1 MVALQILA
9 RTLNTKTHIQTR
21 PFYALERDGTTR
33 LVCSL
38 VIAILTLMRASGL
51 GDQPA
56 IPAPVSAA
64 SYPDLLQR
72 PPFRRVL
79 TLSESLILSGVANLH
94 GGKIVTVWDRASGRS
109 FVVSA
114 HPNPQGWKLLEV
126 SENSD
131 LRSVTATIAA
141 GDQKITL
148 RFDPERL
155 APPKLD
161 NTSKPAP
168 RSEGAVVVEALLRSL
183 QPAAAKDFEALPA
196 EAQESFRKAF
206 SSYLANYPTA
216 SDAKRLAFVQRA
228 LDDARPEN
236 SGQKI
241 SPEPKPAAPTE
252 PTKK

>member
-1 MVALQILA
+1 MIVPKTKLHQERNPYALQ
-9 RTLNTKTHIQTR
+9 
-21 PFYALERDGTTR
+21 RDVKTR
-33 LVCSL
+33 LFRSL
-38 VIAILTLMRASGL
+38 LMAISALLCAGSPGE
-51 GDQPA
+51 QPA
-56 IPAPVSAA
+56 IPASVNAA

-155 APPKLD
+155 TPPKLD

-183 QPAAAKDFEALPA
+183 QPAAAKDFESLPA

-236 SGQKI
+236 AGQKV
-241 SPEPKPAAPTE
+241 SPEPKTPAEPAAPTE